1 MKKILLLLLTWSLSW
16 TLYAQNNQSKSDMSS
31 KLNTAYFNEKMV
43 YIQKY
48 FDKGKYNGA
57 IDRVKNL
64 LVTHSKYNQEGL
76 HKVYTILITSFCI
89 MNYKDQIIIYKE
101 KAIENGVDVDSLIE
115 KYDVNMHE
123 EVISKIKP
131 INFSAIEIV
140 VGDRFGFNDISS
152 LKLANYT
159 LGINFKKFY
168 YQTPKGNFIFNAGIN
183 YYYSDFPIYDDY
195 LKLQFI
201 DGKLATIGLKYLS
214 TNLGFGYDIPIHK
227 KAKVRMAPTVN
238 FALGSYLNNY
248 RLRFKMIVGLDL
260 EKRIGQ
266 NKDQFGV
273 GITYSIMVDNYNAHY
288 VGAFLRYYFK

>member
-1 MKKILLLLLTWSLSW
+1 
-16 TLYAQNNQSKSDMSS
+16 
-31 KLNTAYFNEKMV
+31 NEKMV

-57 IDRVKNL
+57 IDRVENL

-168 YQTPKGNFIFNAGIN
+168 
-183 YYYSDFPIYDDY
+183 
-195 LKLQFI
+195 
-201 DGKLATIGLKYLS
+201 
-214 TNLGFGYDIPIHK
+214 
-227 KAKVRMAPTVN
+227 
-238 FALGSYLNNY
+238 
-248 RLRFKMIVGLDL
+248 
-260 EKRIGQ
+260 
-266 NKDQFGV
+266 
-273 GITYSIMVDNYNAHY
+273 
-288 VGAFLRYYFK
+288 